1 MTEAPRILIAG
12 GGSGGHVFPGL
23 AIADAVQRA
32 ARVEV
37 VFAGTVRGLE
47 ARLVPERGYRLEV
60 LDILPIKGQGP
71 LGSARGVVFAARAVI
86 RALALVRRL
95 APRVVVSVGGYAA
108 GPVALA
114 AWILRVPLA
123 IVEPNAIV
131 GLANRILSPLAAR
144 AYTAF
149 EPAASRFTPRGTRR
163 FGVPLR
169 RGFAPRAYAPSEQLR
184 VLVLGGSQGAAAL
197 NERLPE
203 AIGVV
208 SRTRSALRV
217 LHQTGKARDQSVRDA
232 YARVGVSNARV
243 VPFLDDVASELAH
256 ADVVVARAGAGTV
269 AEIAA
274 VGRPA
279 LLVPFPHATDD
290 HQAAN
295 ALALER
301 AGGAICLRQADADVP
316 RLACELA
323 SLLGDPGRRI
333 AMSRAAC
340 SFGRPEA
347 SVEIARDL
355 CALAN
360 ISFSPSENTSGK
372 VNGLSHGTAGVR
384 DV

>member
-1 MTEAPRILIAG
+1 
-12 GGSGGHVFPGL
+12 
-23 AIADAVQRA
+23 
-32 ARVEV
+32 
-37 VFAGTVRGLE
+37 
-47 ARLVPERGYRLEV
+47 
-60 LDILPIKGQGP
+60 
-71 LGSARGVVFAARAVI
+71 
-86 RALALVRRL
+86 
-95 APRVVVSVGGYAA
+95 
-108 GPVALA
+108 
-114 AWILRVPLA
+114 
-123 IVEPNAIV
+123 
-131 GLANRILSPLAAR
+131 
-144 AYTAF
+144 
-149 EPAASRFTPRGTRR
+149 
-163 FGVPLR
+163 
-169 RGFAPRAYAPSEQLR
+169 
-184 VLVLGGSQGAAAL
+184 
-197 NERLPE
+197 
-203 AIGVV
+203 
-208 SRTRSALRV
+208 
-217 LHQTGKARDQSVRDA
+217 
-232 YARVGVSNARV
+232 V

-279 LLVPFPHATDD
+279 LLVPFPHAADD

-316 RLACELA
+316 RLARELA

-340 SFGRPEA
+340 GFGRPEA